1 MHNTSPSAN
10 RDNFTSSF
18 PIWTPFIYFP
28 FLTALARP
36 FITMLNK
43 SWESEYPCLV
53 SDFRR
58 KAFSFLPL
66 NTIWI
71 CHIWSL
77 LCWGMGF
84 PGGSVVK
91 NPPAKAG
98 DPGDERS
105 IPPGLGRSHGG
116 GVGNQLHYSCLENP
130 MDRGTWQLWSIGLQR
145 VGHDWA
151 QHARMLRDI
160 PSVPG
165 LFKEKKESRV
175 DAASVCGTWKHL
187 VRNPGSFLVPS
198 PGSFLVPSQVGSR
211 AFWMSRI
218 EPFWSLRLVLGFGA
232 SVFSP
237 AERWNFERFFFFL
250 GLTVQHVRS

>member
-1 MHNTSPSAN
+1 MHNTRPSAN

-130 MDRGTWQLWSIGLQR
+130 MDRGTWRLWSIGLQR

-165 LFKEKKESRV
+165 LFKEKLLKVNFVRCSFCNCW
-175 DAASVCGTWKHL
+175 DADIICILYFVNTGL
-187 VRNPGSFLVPS
+187 L
-198 PGSFLVPSQVGSR
+198 
-211 AFWMSRI
+211 
-218 EPFWSLRLVLGFGA
+218 EPLERPQG
-232 SVFSP
+232 SP
-237 AERWNFERFFFFL
+237 ASSSAWREDPWLLSRPCR
-250 GLTVQHVRS
+250 